1 VGRNPKP
8 FRIVGVV
15 DDVRQFGLDREPQPQ
30 FFADIGQ
37 WTGPNQFPVGP
48 YFVIRTR
55 ARLSSVV
62 ADVAAVARQ
71 LDSQAALY
79 NIATME
85 QLVSNSMV
93 RPRLYAVLL
102 GGFAAVAVALAA
114 VGIFGMMAYSVTQRT
129 KEIGIRMALGAQWAQ
144 VMRLVMGQ
152 SFVLIGAGIVL
163 GVAGAAA
170 VTRYLEGMLFGLT
183 PLDPS
188 TFVAVSL
195 LFAVIA
201 LLASYVPA
209 RRATKVDPLIALR
222 CE

>member
-1 VGRNPKP
+1 
-8 FRIVGVV
+8 
-15 DDVRQFGLDREPQPQ
+15 
-30 FFADIGQ
+30 
-37 WTGPNQFPVGP
+37 
-48 YFVIRTR
+48 
-55 ARLSSVV
+55 
-62 ADVAAVARQ
+62 VAAVARQ

-102 GGFAAVAVALAA
+102 GGFAAVAAALAA
-114 VGIFGMMAYSVTQRT
+114 VGIFGVMAYSVTQRT

-152 SFVLIGAGIVL
+152 SLVLIGVGIVL

-188 TFVAVSL
+188 TFIVVSL
-195 LFAVIA
+195 FFAVIA
-201 LLASYVPA
+201 LVASYLPA
-209 RRATKVDPLIALR
+209 RRATKVDPLVSLR
-222 CE
+222 YE

>member
-1 VGRNPKP
+1 
-8 FRIVGVV
+8 
-15 DDVRQFGLDREPQPQ
+15 
-30 FFADIGQ
+30 
-37 WTGPNQFPVGP
+37 
-48 YFVIRTR
+48 
-55 ARLSSVV
+55 
-62 ADVAAVARQ
+62 VAAVARQ

-102 GGFAAVAVALAA
+102 GGFAAVAAALAA
-114 VGIFGMMAYSVTQRT
+114 VGIFGVMAYSVTQRT

-152 SFVLIGAGIVL
+152 SLVLIGVGIVL

-188 TFVAVSL
+188 TFIVVSL
-195 LFAVIA
+195 FFAVIA
-201 LLASYVPA
+201 LVASYVPA
-209 RRATKVDPLIALR
+209 RRATKVDPLVSLR
-222 CE
+222 YE